1 MPSEALLSP
10 LSITDLA
17 ASKSEARQP
26 LTELPCPRPVSKM
39 RKYPNTKPQPPG
51 SLLLWFSTSSSYH
64 LHCPVPTPA
73 SLLGHPNAKNET
85 IYLGPIHLPLIQPRY
100 LGKPICKCTR
110 TFTPQST
117 PIRVSV
123 QIRTF
128 SQCLFISTGSTL
140 NQILCILLK
149 SPYHSYQGRKWCG
162 G

>member
-17 ASKSEARQP
+17 ASKCEARQP
-26 LTELPCPRPVSKM
+26 LTDLPCPCPVPKM

-73 SLLGHPNAKNET
+73 SFLGHPNAKNET

-110 TFTPQST
+110 TFTPPEHTYQSLRSD
-117 PIRVSV
+117 PDIFSVSFYFNWFNPEPD
-123 QIRTF
+123 TLY
-128 SQCLFISTGSTL
+128 SSKISIPQLSA
-140 NQILCILLK
+140 
-149 SPYHSYQGRKWCG
+149 
-162 G
+162 